1 MNQNHNTLILA
12 AGNASYQLPDGS
24 QISKLEFEVS
34 GQPLIERIISTFQSG
49 NTYLATL
56 DESVKLKANQ
66 NQIRRV
72 LIGNTKG
79 ALISALIAIRDC
91 DLNLPIFIT
100 PGDALV
106 SEEQYKEFCFQ
117 SLRSNPDISLIVFD
131 SQNPNFS
138 YIRMRDEKLVE
149 VCEKKVISSKATSG
163 IFYFRTAHL
172 FIECAEWAIMNNVQ
186 TKGLFFLAPALNYAV
201 VKGLNPT
208 LFQIDEKDYYR
219 FSTHDEAVASEKR
232 FRSENKSY

>member
-12 AGNASYQLPDGS
+12 AGISSHFLSDGS
-24 QISKLEFEVS
+24 QISKLDCEIC
-34 GQPLIERIISTFQSG
+34 GQPLIEKIISTYQSG
-49 NTYLATL
+49 NTYLAAPY
-56 DESVKLKANQ
+56 ENVKLKINQ
-66 NQIRRV
+66 NQIKRV

-79 ALISALIAIRDC
+79 ALLSALIAIRDC

-106 SEEQYKEFCFQ
+106 VEEQYKEFCSQ
-117 SLRSNPDISLIVFD
+117 SLRSNSEISLMVFD
-131 SQNPNFS
+131 SQNPKFS

-149 VCEKKVISSKATSG
+149 VCEKKVISSKATAG
-163 IFYFRTAHL
+163 IFYFKTAHL

-186 TKGLFFLAPALNYAV
+186 TNGLFFLAPALNYAV

-208 LFQIDEKDYYR
+208 LFQINEKDYYR

-232 FRSENKSY
+232 FRSEDK

>member
-12 AGNASYQLPDGS
+12 AGTSSYHLPDGF
-24 QISKLEFEVS
+24 QIKKLEFEIS

-49 NTYLATL
+49 NTYLAMP
-56 DESVKLKANQ
+56 DENAKLKVNE
-66 NQIRRV
+66 NHIKCVQIR
-72 LIGNTKG
+72 NTKG

-106 SEEQYKEFCFQ
+106 TERKYQEFCDR
-117 SLRSNPDISLIVFD
+117 SLHSKSEISLMVFD

-149 VCEKKVISSKATSG
+149 VCEKKVISSKATAG
-163 IFYFRTAHL
+163 IFYFNTAHL

-186 TKGLFFLAPALNYAV
+186 TNGLFFLAPALNFAV

-232 FRSENKSY
+232 FQSDNQ

>member
-1 MNQNHNTLILA
+1 MSQNHNTLILA
-12 AGNASYQLPDGS
+12 AGGSSLYLPDGS
-24 QISKLEFEVS
+24 QIPKLEFEIS
-34 GQPLIERIISTFQSG
+34 GSSLIEKIISTYHSG
-49 NTYLATL
+49 NTYLATP
-56 DESVKLKANQ
+56 DENVEVTKNL
-66 NQIRRV
+66 NQIKRA
-72 LIGNTKG
+72 LIGSTKG

-106 SEEQYKEFCFQ
+106 AQEKYKEFCSQ
-117 SLRSNPDISLIVFD
+117 SLQSDSEISLVVFD
-131 SQNPNFS
+131 SQNPKFS

-149 VCEKKVISSKATSG
+149 VCEKKVISSKATAG
-163 IFYFRTAHL
+163 IFYFKTAHL

-208 LFQIDEKDYYR
+208 LFQIDEKAYYR
-219 FSTHDEAVASEKR
+219 FSTYEEAVASEKR
-232 FRSENKSY
+232 YRSDNK

>member
-12 AGNASYQLPDGS
+12 AGSSSHFLSDGS
-24 QISKLEFEVS
+24 QISKLDFKIC
-34 GQPLIERIISTFQSG
+34 GKPLIERIISTYQSG
-49 NTYLATL
+49 NTYLAL
-56 DESVKLKANQ
+56 HDGNVNFNINQ
-66 NQIRRV
+66 NQIKPV

-79 ALISALIAIRDC
+79 ALLSALIAIRDC
-91 DLNLPIFIT
+91 DLDLPIFIT

-106 SEEQYKEFCFQ
+106 MEEKYKEFCFQ
-117 SLRSNPDISLIVFD
+117 SLRSNSEISLIVFD
-131 SQNPNFS
+131 SQNPKFS

-163 IFYFRTAHL
+163 IFYFKTAHL

-208 LFQIDEKDYYR
+208 LFEIKEKDYYR
-219 FSTHDEAVASEKR
+219 YSTLDEAIASEKR
-232 FRSENKSY
+232 FRSECK

>member
-12 AGNASYQLPDGS
+12 AGGSSYNLPDGS
-24 QISKLEFEVS
+24 QINKFEFEIS

-49 NTYLATL
+49 NTYLATP
-56 DESVKLKANQ
+56 DESTKLNVNQ
-66 NQIRRV
+66 NHIDCVQIR
-72 LIGNTKG
+72 NTKG

-106 SEEQYKEFCFQ
+106 TERKYQEFCYQ
-117 SLRSNPDISLIVFD
+117 SLHSKSEISLMVFD
-131 SQNPNFS
+131 SQNPKFS

-149 VCEKKVISSKATSG
+149 VCEKKVISSKATAG
-163 IFYFRTAHL
+163 IFYFNTAHL
-172 FIECAEWAIMNNVQ
+172 FIKCAEWAIMNNVQ
-186 TKGLFFLAPALNYAV
+186 TNGLFFLAPALNFAV

-232 FRSENKSY
+232 FQSDNQ

>member
-1 MNQNHNTLILA
+1 MTQNHNTLILA
-12 AGNASYQLPDGS
+12 AGSSFYYLPDGS
-24 QISKLEFEVS
+24 QISKLEFEIS
-34 GQPLIERIISTFQSG
+34 GQPLIERIISTYQSG
-49 NTYLATL
+49 NTFLATP
-56 DESVKLKANQ
+56 DENGGVTTNQ
-66 NQIRRV
+66 NQIKRA

-106 SEEQYKEFCFQ
+106 AEEKYKEFCSQ
-117 SLRSNPDISLIVFD
+117 SLQSNSEISLMVFD
-131 SQNPNFS
+131 SQNPKFS

-149 VCEKKVISSKATSG
+149 VCEKKVISSKATAG
-163 IFYFRTAHL
+163 IFYFNTAHL
-172 FIECAEWAIMNNVQ
+172 FIECAEWAIMNNIQ

-208 LFQIDEKDYYR
+208 LFQIDERDYYR
-219 FSTHDEAVASEKR
+219 FSTHEEAMASKKR
-232 FRSENKSY
+232 FRNDSK

>member
-1 MNQNHNTLILA
+1 MIKNHNTLILA
-12 AGNASYQLPDGS
+12 AGSSFYHLPDGS
-24 QISKLEFEVS
+24 KISKLEFEIS
-34 GQPLIERIISTFQSG
+34 GQPLIEKIISTYHSG
-49 NTYLATL
+49 KTYLATP
-56 DESVKLKANQ
+56 DENAVVITNQ
-66 NQIRRV
+66 NQIKRV
-72 LIGNTKG
+72 LIGNTRG

-106 SEEQYKEFCFQ
+106 AEEKYKEFCSQ
-117 SLRSNPDISLIVFD
+117 SLQLNSEISLMVFD
-131 SQNPNFS
+131 SQNPKFS

-163 IFYFRTAHL
+163 IFYFKTAHL
-172 FIECAEWAIMNNVQ
+172 FIECAEWAIMNNIQ

-208 LFQIDEKDYYR
+208 LFQIDERDYYR
-219 FSTHDEAVASEKR
+219 FSTHEEAMASEKR
-232 FRSENKSY
+232 FRNDSK